1 MQGYQLTEYEVLV
14 FVPCLVE
21 KAGHNQVRL
30 CSWQVQHMVATQGA
44 LALANFLNHFVVS
57 YAALHVLKFLHNLS

>member
-21 KAGHNQVRL
+21 KAGHNQVRSF
-30 CSWQVQHMVATQGA
+30 SWQVQHMAATQGA
-44 LALANFLNHFVVS
+44 LALANLLNHCVVS
-57 YAALHVLKFLHNLS
+57 YAALHV